1 MTDDDIEIKDLE
13 AFIDGLKTS
22 LDMLGGSDISESK
35 GFQAQ
40 LAKAISSLRV
50 KRSEK
55 IEPLPKLLGHVTKE
69 DIKNYLIK
77 ELENLKQYLDTKSY
91 PKGKFQLVKKIV
103 DLRAEISRL

>member
-1 MTDDDIEIKDLE
+1 MTDDEIEIKDLE

-22 LDMLGGSDISESK
+22 LDMLGGTDISESK

-40 LAKAISSLRV
+40 LAKAISDLRV
-50 KRSEK
+50 KRAEK

-69 DIKNYLIK
+69 DIKKYLIK
-77 ELENLKQYLDTKSY
+77 ELEKLMQYLDSKPY